1 MARVP
6 FHGVKDLRETRSG
19 LDVILPTGHQTH
31 LRPKGKGEISMPG
44 KRVLTRNRLGQASQ
58 DPGDMVKPGLVE
70 PQSPRCNVEQAGYN
84 GCISG
89 SCASSING

>member
-1 MARVP
+1 M
-6 FHGVKDLRETRSG
+6 S
-19 LDVILPTGHQTH
+19 
-31 LRPKGKGEISMPG
+31 G

-84 GCISG
+84 GCISS